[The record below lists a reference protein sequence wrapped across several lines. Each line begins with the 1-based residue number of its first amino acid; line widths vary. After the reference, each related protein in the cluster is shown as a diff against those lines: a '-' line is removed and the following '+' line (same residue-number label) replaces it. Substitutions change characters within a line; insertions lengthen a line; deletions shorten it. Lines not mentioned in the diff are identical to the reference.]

1 MRVVHQAQHVGGEN
15 KMATNT
21 KNKDELI
28 GQPAEKQTPRQTVE
42 DDLLGRPHVAEK
54 GFAADLRAANNKGL
68 SHTETPEER
77 FAELQ
82 QIASSYL
89 DEEEKKTL
97 LRAFDFAS
105 TAHKGVCRK
114 SGEPYI
120 IHPVEVATILA
131 DLHMDTE
138 TLVAAL
144 LHDTVE
150 DTDVTNELVKQ
161 EFGEQV
167 SQLVDGV
174 TKITR
179 IEVESLSDKQAAT
192 IRKMFV
198 AMSRDIRVIVI
209 KLADRLHN
217 MRTLAALPEDRRIF
231 KARETMEIYAPIAHR
246 LGINSI
252 KWELEDLSFYY
263 LEPNKYKQV
272 ARMVMESR
280 SQREGYLS
288 QVLDTL
294 HEEMDRVNIQA
305 QIMGRPKH
313 LYSIYQKMTKKGKG
327 FSQIYDLIAV
337 RLIVKNIR
345 DCYSAL
351 GAVHTL
357 WHPMPGR
364 FKDYIAMPKF
374 NMYQSLHTTVIG
386 PAGRPLEVQI
396 RTEEMHRMDEYGVAA
411 HWRYKEGGGRLSKHE
426 DALDQQLSWLREAV
440 DWQDETSDSR
450 EFLKDLKVD
459 LAPSEVFVFTPKG
472 EVMSLRAGSTPV
484 DFAYAIHTE
493 VGNHCVG
500 AKVNGMIVPLTYEL
514 QVGDRVEILT
524 QKSAGPSRDWLNY
537 VKTPSARSKIRSYF
551 SKVSRGDDLQAGRD
565 KLTREMRK
573 HSLGI
578 SSAQV
583 GRALKTLADHMG
595 YKDSDD
601 MMVSIGTGRES
612 AQHVANRLLKI
623 LVDRGNETDEGS
635 LLASG
640 AMATGKMPPMLTTV
654 RPPKHHETH
663 SSNGVVVRG
672 VDDVLVRLSRCC
684 NPVPGD
690 EIMGFVTRG
699 RGVSVHRADCPNVAD
714 LKKNPE
720 RIIEVS
726 WEAEPAPNTS
736 YQVEV
741 LVEALDRM
749 NLLLDVTA
757 VISGMGANLLSSNL
771 SVHRDGMAEM
781 RFLFQVSDIG
791 TIDKMLGKL
800 QDVEGVFEARR
811 MLPGEAVRGR
821 KQQ

>member
-1 MRVVHQAQHVGGEN
+1 M
-15 KMATNT
+15 
-21 KNKDELI
+21 
-28 GQPAEKQTPRQTVE
+28 
-42 DDLLGRPHVAEK
+42 
-54 GFAADLRAANNKGL
+54 
-68 SHTETPEER
+68 
-77 FAELQ
+77 
-82 QIASSYL
+82 
-89 DEEEKKTL
+89 
-97 LRAFDFAS
+97 
-105 TAHKGVCRK
+105 
-114 SGEPYI
+114 
-120 IHPVEVATILA
+120 
-131 DLHMDTE
+131 
-138 TLVAAL
+138 
-144 LHDTVE
+144 
-150 DTDVTNELVKQ
+150 
-161 EFGEQV
+161 
-167 SQLVDGV
+167 
-174 TKITR
+174 
-179 IEVESLSDKQAAT
+179 
-192 IRKMFV
+192 
-198 AMSRDIRVIVI
+198 
-209 KLADRLHN
+209 
-217 MRTLAALPEDRRIF
+217 
-231 KARETMEIYAPIAHR
+231 
-246 LGINSI
+246 
-252 KWELEDLSFYY
+252 
-263 LEPNKYKQV
+263 
-272 ARMVMESR
+272 
-280 SQREGYLS
+280 
-288 QVLDTL
+288 
-294 HEEMDRVNIQA
+294 
-305 QIMGRPKH
+305 
-313 LYSIYQKMTKKGKG
+313 
-327 FSQIYDLIAV
+327 
-337 RLIVKNIR
+337 
-345 DCYSAL
+345 
-351 GAVHTL
+351 
-357 WHPMPGR
+357 
-364 FKDYIAMPKF
+364 
-374 NMYQSLHTTVIG
+374 
-386 PAGRPLEVQI
+386 
-396 RTEEMHRMDEYGVAA
+396 
-411 HWRYKEGGGRLSKHE
+411 
-426 DALDQQLSWLREAV
+426 
-440 DWQDETSDSR
+440 
-450 EFLKDLKVD
+450 KDLKVD